1 MCTVWSI
8 KCPAVCGVVGITCVY
23 GMEHTMSSSGVVGI
37 TCVYGMAHTVSISMW
52 CTGSVRYG
60 AYSVHQSVVQ
70 WVTCVYVMEHTM
82 SISMCRSG

>member
-1 MCTVWSI
+1 
-8 KCPAVCGVVGITCVY
+8 
-23 GMEHTMSSSGVVGI
+23 MSSSGVVGI